1 MVPTTPNTAFKFG
14 EKTANPIEM
23 YLEDIYT
30 VPVNIAGLPGISIP
44 SGFDSKN
51 MPIGLQFIA
60 PAFDESTLLKVAYTY
75 EQNTE
80 FHKVKPEIR

>member
-1 MVPTTPNTAFKFG
+1 
-14 EKTANPIEM
+14 M

-44 SGFDSKN
+44 CGFDSDK

-60 PAFDESTLLKVAYTY
+60 SAFEEKKLLQLAYTF

-80 FHKVKPEIR
+80 FHKMKPNI